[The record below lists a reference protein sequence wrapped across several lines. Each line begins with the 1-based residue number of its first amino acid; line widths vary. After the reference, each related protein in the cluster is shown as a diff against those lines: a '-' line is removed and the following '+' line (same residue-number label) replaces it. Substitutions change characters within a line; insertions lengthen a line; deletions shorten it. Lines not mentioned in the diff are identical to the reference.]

1 MLSASERSE
10 KLSNIC
16 DSIIEW
22 FVTFD
27 ILAEDIKSDG
37 DKSVDGAEISNDIE
51 EKDTDDR

>member
-27 ILAEDIKSDG
+27 ILAEGIKSDG
-37 DKSVDGAEISNDIE
+37 DKSVDGAETSNDIE